1 MSQDSQ
7 RVTETKDKIRNAFF
21 ELYATKKI
29 DKISIK
35 EITDKAQ
42 LNRGT
47 FYVYYKDIYD
57 LLEKTEDELVDELM
71 VKVKDLITMILRDK
85 NIDPFLPPLEFYQK
99 YSKFLRVLLG
109 ENGDPNFIHKM
120 KSIIKKTLR
129 ELIQK
134 EDIPFVENMEYVMEY
149 VSSAQIGI
157 ISFWL
162 QNDMT
167 LPVNELGNM
176 IKKITLYGPVGYLK
190 MQMDSEI

>member
-57 LLEKTEDELVDELM
+57 LLEKTEDEIVDELM
-71 VKVKDLITMILRDK
+71 VKVKDLITMILRDR
-85 NIDPFLPPLEFYQK
+85 NLDPFLPPLEFYQK

-120 KSIIKKTLR
+120 KTIIKKTLR

-162 QNDMT
+162 QNDMDV
-167 LPVNELGNM
+167 PVKELGNM
-176 IKKITLYGPVGYLK
+176 IKKITLHGPVGYLK
-190 MQMDSEI
+190 MQMDSEM